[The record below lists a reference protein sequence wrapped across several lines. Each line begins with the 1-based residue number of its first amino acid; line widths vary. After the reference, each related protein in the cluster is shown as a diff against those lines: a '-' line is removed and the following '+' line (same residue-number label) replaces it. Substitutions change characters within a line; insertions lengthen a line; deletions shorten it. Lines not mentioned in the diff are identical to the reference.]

1 MKLHPSK
8 LIEKDALLKPFER
21 KLRKRHEKII
31 IRELEFTNGKK
42 PLKNFCN
49 NHLYYGL
56 HKGEKSWVFREK
68 APHASTIYIYG
79 AFSYWQI
86 KPEYALQRIGNGDWE
101 IELPLSFLNHC
112 DLYKLWV
119 VWKDGAD
126 ERLPSHVTRVVQ
138 DEKTKIFAA
147 QVWNPPAAFHWKF
160 SQPKRPKYPLI
171 YEAHIGMSSEE
182 PKVSTY
188 WEFKT
193 YILPRI
199 KKLEYNTLQLMAIQ
213 EHPYY
218 GSFGYQV
225 ANFFAPSSRFGTP
238 DELKELIDAA
248 HEMGISV
255 ILDLVHSHSVSNVKE
270 GLSELDGSDDL
281 YFHNG
286 SKGYHPVWDS
296 RCFDYGKNEVI
307 AFLLSN
313 IKYWL
318 EEFRFDGF
326 RFDGVTSML
335 YWDHGLGVDFID
347 YTQYFDDN
355 VDEDAITYL
364 ALANQV
370 VKEVNPDAFTIA
382 EDVSGMPGVA
392 FPVREWGIGFDYR
405 MSMGIADFWTK
416 TIKLEKDES
425 WHVGD
430 IYFRMTDKR
439 NEEKIISYAE
449 SHDQAMVGDKTIIF
463 QLIDKEMYSSM
474 SIFTPNLVVDRGIA
488 LHKMIRLVTLS
499 LANGGYLN
507 FMGNEFGHPEWI
519 DFPREGNQWS
529 YQYARRQW
537 HLADDNTLRYHQ
549 LYLFDEAMIHLIN
562 RYDILQTPPTLC
574 CQNISD
580 QVLAF
585 IREKT
590 VFVFNFNPTQ
600 SFYDYAI
607 SVPQGQYKI
616 KLNSDHP
623 KYGGYGNI
631 DENMLYAT
639 FNDFN
644 HYYLKLY
651 IPARTAFVL
660 KLQEENLSI

>member
-1 MKLHPSK
+1 MKLRSSK
-8 LIEKDALLKPFER
+8 LIEKDLLLKPFER
-21 KLRKRHEKII
+21 KLRQRHEKVML
-31 IRELEFTNGKK
+31 RELEFTDGKA

-56 HKGEKSWVFREK
+56 HKGETSWSFREK
-68 APHASTIYIYG
+68 APNASAIYIYG

-86 KPEYALQRIGNGDWE
+86 KSEYSLHPIGNGDWE
-101 IELPLSFLNHC
+101 IELPLSFLKHC

-119 VWKDGAD
+119 VWQDGAD

-138 DEKTKIFAA
+138 DEETKIFAA
-147 QVWNPPAAFHWKF
+147 QVWNPSAPYQWKF
-160 SQPKRPKYPLI
+160 PQPKRPKYPLI

-182 PKVSTY
+182 PKTSTY

-199 KKLEYNTLQLMAIQ
+199 KKLEYNTIQLMAIQ

-225 ANFFAPSSRFGTP
+225 SNFFAPSSRFGTP

-255 ILDLVHSHSVSNVKE
+255 ILDLVHSHAVSNVKE
-270 GLSELDGSDDL
+270 GLNQFDGSDNL
-281 YFHNG
+281 YFHSG
-286 SKGYHPVWDS
+286 TKGYHPVWDS

-307 AFLLSN
+307 TFLLSN

-318 EEFRFDGF
+318 DEFKFDGF

-347 YTQYFDDN
+347 YTQYFDNN

-382 EDVSGMPGVA
+382 EDVSGMPGMA

-439 NEEKIISYAE
+439 NEENIISYAE

-474 SIFTPNLVVDRGIA
+474 SVFTPNIIVDRGIA

-549 LYLFDEAMIHLIN
+549 LYLFDEAMIHMIN
-562 RYDILQTPPTLC
+562 RYEILKGTPTLC

-660 KLQEENLSI
+660 KLQEENTSI